1 MKMCMSMFYN
11 WNKEKI
17 TIEENNMV
25 IAICDDEEVIRHKCS
40 KICKELI
47 SNYNRS
53 FEIIQYEDGKAIDR
67 EDIDILILDIEMPI
81 VDGLSVKEMLQN
93 KGIDTYIIFVTSH
106 DELMPE
112 AFGKN
117 VIGFTTKNLLDNQLK
132 KILEKTI
139 KIASQNIIIE
149 GIDSKYIT
157 YIQADN
163 VYCMVHL
170 KDGTHKLV
178 RSGIGNIAKQ
188 IEGSGLYKINKSYI
202 INFEYLDKI
211 NEKTVEVDGVSL
223 PLSVRLR
230 KAIKDEYRKYCRR
243 NARFLNGRN

>member
-1 MKMCMSMFYN
+1 MKRCMSMIYN
-11 WNKEKI
+11 WSRKKI
-17 TIEENNMV
+17 TVGEKDMV
-25 IAICDDEEVIRHKCS
+25 IAICDDEEVMRRKS
-40 KICKELI
+40 LKICKDII
-47 SNYNRS
+47 SNYNRE
-53 FEIIQYEDGKAIDR
+53 FEILEYTDGSEIDR
-67 EDIDILILDIEMPI
+67 EDIDILILDIEMPVI
-81 VDGLSVKEMLQN
+81 DGLSVKEMLEN

-117 VIGFTTKNLLDNQLK
+117 VIGCTMKTLLDKQLG

-139 KIASQNIIIE
+139 KIASQSILIE

-163 VYCMVHL
+163 VYCIVYL
-170 KDGTHKLV
+170 KDGTHQLV

-202 INFEYLDKI
+202 INFEYLERI
-211 NEKTVEVDGVSL
+211 NEKTVEVDGVLL

-230 KAIKDEYRKYCRR
+230 KTIKDEYRKYCRR
-243 NARFLNGRN
+243 NARFVNGRT

>member
-1 MKMCMSMFYN
+1 MEKKKCLFYN
-11 WNKEKI
+11 RKEKKMSK
-17 TIEENNMV
+17 EEQRMV
-25 IAICDDEEVIRHKCS
+25 IAICDDEEVMRRKCF
-40 KICKELI
+40 KICQDVI
-47 SNYNRS
+47 SHYNRT
-53 FEIIQYEDGKAIDR
+53 FEILGYTDGNEIDR
-67 EDIDILILDIEMPI
+67 EDIDILILDIEMP
-81 VDGLSVKEMLQN
+81 VMDGLAVKEILQS

-106 DELMPE
+106 DELMPD

-117 VIGFTTKNLLDNQLK
+117 VIGFTTKALLEKQLG

-163 VYCMVHL
+163 VYCIVHL
-170 KDGTHKLV
+170 ADGTHQLV
-178 RSGIGNIAKQ
+178 RNGIGNIAKQ
-188 IEGSGLYKINKSYI
+188 IEGSGLFKINKSYI

-211 NEKTVEVDGVSL
+211 NEKIVEVAGEEL

-230 KAIKDEYRKYCRR
+230 KTIKEEYRKYCRK
-243 NARFLNGRN
+243 NARFVNGRN

>member
-53 FEIIQYEDGKAIDR
+53 FEIIQYEDGKDIDR
-67 EDIDILILDIEMPI
+67 ED
-81 VDGLSVKEMLQN
+81 
-93 KGIDTYIIFVTSH
+93 IDTYIIFVTSH